1 MLLGQFLLLSKDEEM
16 FQEWLKVS
24 QNACHKRRRITK
36 YYIARYQT

>member
-24 QNACHKRRRITK
+24 QNDCHKGHSLCSIDRVRTG
-36 YYIARYQT
+36 

>member
-24 QNACHKRRRITK
+24 PNDCHRITK
-36 YYIARYQT
+36 NYIAKNQT